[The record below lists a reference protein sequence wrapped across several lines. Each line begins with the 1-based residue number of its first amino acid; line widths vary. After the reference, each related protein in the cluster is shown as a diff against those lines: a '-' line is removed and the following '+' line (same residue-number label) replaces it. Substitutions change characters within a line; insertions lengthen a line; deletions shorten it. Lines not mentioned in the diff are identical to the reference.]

1 MSVLIIP
8 ECLSNFTWTGKTK
21 KGTKIAF
28 KNFKNIQKLLIQT
41 MQSIDD
47 RYSSETFKIDMVGHV
62 LKYAHEHE
70 PQKRQKK
77 NEKMEEIDKVIS

>member
-1 MSVLIIP
+1 MRVLIIP
-8 ECLSNFTWTGKTK
+8 ECLSNFTWTGKSK
-21 KGTKIAF
+21 NGTKIAF
-28 KNFKNIQKLLIQT
+28 KNFKNIQNLLIKT

-47 RYSSETFKIDMVGHV
+47 RYTPETFKIDMVGHV

-77 NEKMEEIDKVIS
+77 KEGEDKVIS

>member
-1 MSVLIIP
+1 MRVLIIP
-8 ECLSNFTWTGKTK
+8 ECLSNFTWTGKSK

-28 KNFKNIQKLLIQT
+28 KNFKNIQNLLIQT

-47 RYSSETFKIDMVGHV
+47 RYTPEIFKIDMVGHV

-70 PQKRQKK
+70 PQKKQKK
-77 NEKMEEIDKVIS
+77 RGNMGEIDKVIP

>member
-1 MSVLIIP
+1 MRVLIIP
-8 ECLSNFTWTGKTK
+8 ECLSNFTWTGKSK

-28 KNFKNIQKLLIQT
+28 KNFKNIQNLLIQT

-47 RYSSETFKIDMVGHV
+47 RYTPEIFKIDMVGHV

-70 PQKRQKK
+70 PQKKQKK
-77 NEKMEEIDKVIS
+77 GGNMGEIDKVIP